1 MIWPIELCLVLILIL
16 SCMKHRVLIGQL
28 ILSCMKHRVLV
39 GQESSSDADTMDG
52 KRAMFG
58 EVVLLKTLT

>member
-16 SCMKHRVLIGQL
+16 SFMKHRVLIGQL
-28 ILSCMKHRVLV
+28 ILSRMKHRVLI
-39 GQESSSDADTMDG
+39 GQESSEADTMDG

-58 EVVLLKTLT
+58 KLFS